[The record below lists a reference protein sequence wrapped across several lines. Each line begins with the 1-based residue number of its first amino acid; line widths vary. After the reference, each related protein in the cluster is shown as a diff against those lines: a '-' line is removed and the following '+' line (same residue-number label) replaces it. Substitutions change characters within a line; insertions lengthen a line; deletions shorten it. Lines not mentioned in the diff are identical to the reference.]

1 MKEDHVAY
9 ACKVTTKVED
19 FDETM
24 PIVQI
29 WVGKF
34 EVRDVLLEDGFGV
47 NIISKSLKKKLGL
60 KRLQSIPFVV

>member
-1 MKEDHVAY
+1 MVEKSSIKMKEDHVAY

-29 WVGKF
+29 WVG
-34 EVRDVLLEDGFGV
+34 
-47 NIISKSLKKKLGL
+47 SLK
-60 KRLQSIPFVV
+60 